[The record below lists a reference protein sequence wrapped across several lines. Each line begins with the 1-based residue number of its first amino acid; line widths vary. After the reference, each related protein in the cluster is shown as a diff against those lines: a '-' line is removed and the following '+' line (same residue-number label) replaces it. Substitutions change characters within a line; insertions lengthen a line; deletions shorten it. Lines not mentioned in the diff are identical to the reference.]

1 MINGHSKVK
10 ALAISALLAAII
22 CITTTSFH
30 IPVGVNGGY
39 VHVGD
44 AFIYIAAS
52 ILPLPYAM
60 MASAIGAGLAD
71 LISGAA
77 VWVIPTIIIKPILVL
92 FFTRKKE
99 NILCKRNILAV
110 FLAGF
115 TGVILYCLAEYIM
128 YGNFLAAFYM
138 SFITLVQP
146 VGSGLVFV
154 MASLA
159 LDKVKFKSKVFL
171 KEV

>member
-44 AFIYIAAS
+44 AS

-154 MASLA
+154 MAALA

>member
-44 AFIYIAAS
+44 AFIYMAAS

-60 MASAIGAGLAD
+60 MASAIGALLSQVLG
-71 LISGAA
+71 
-77 VWVIPTIIIKPILVL
+77 ILLRSCCPAL

-154 MASLA
+154 MAALA

>member
-1 MINGHSKVK
+1 MSNRNSKVK
-10 ALAISALLAAII
+10 ILAIAALLAAII
-22 CITTTSFH
+22 CSATTSFH

-44 AFIYIAAS
+44 AFIYMAAS

-60 MASAIGAGLAD
+60 MAAAIGAGLAD
-71 LISGAA
+71 LLSGVA

-92 FFTRKKE
+92 FFTSKNEK
-99 NILCKRNILAV
+99 ILCKRNILAV
-110 FLAGF
+110 FPAG
-115 TGVILYCLAEYIM
+115 VMLYCLAEYIM
-128 YGNFLAAFYM
+128 YGNFIAAFYM

-146 VGSGLVFV
+146 VGSGVVFV
-154 MASLA
+154 MAALA
-159 LDKVKFKSKVFL
+159 LDKAKFKNKVSF

>member
-44 AFIYIAAS
+44 AFIYMAAS

-71 LISGAA
+71 LISVAA

-92 FFTRKKE
+92 VFHKEKRK
-99 NILCKRNILAV
+99 
-110 FLAGF
+110 
-115 TGVILYCLAEYIM
+115 YIM
-128 YGNFLAAFYM
+128 
-138 SFITLVQP
+138 
-146 VGSGLVFV
+146 
-154 MASLA
+154 
-159 LDKVKFKSKVFL
+159 
-171 KEV
+171 